1 MSLSFSESLKNFLN
15 NLKCKS
21 KCCESVEIVIS
32 GQGNVSIDLDNT
44 SESNSPPIETKDQ
57 NTSPSHPTQEQ

>member
-1 MSLSFSESLKNFLN
+1 MSLSFTDSLKNFLN

-21 KCCESVEIVIS
+21 KCCETVEIVIS

-44 SESNSPPIETKDQ
+44 TESDSPEPVETKDQ
-57 NTSPSHPTQEQ
+57 NTSPTRPTE

>member
-1 MSLSFSESLKNFLN
+1 MSLSFTDSLKNFLN

-21 KCCESVEIVIS
+21 KCCETVEIVIS

-44 SESNSPPIETKDQ
+44 TESDSPEIETKNAQ
-57 NTSPSHPTQEQ
+57 TSPTRPVQ